1 MRQETI
7 KLSSSGQVSGM
18 DFPDLKELERAA
30 NQAHRALEEVPVHP
44 LDLLQLI
51 GRLRGLQAKADAH
64 EKDATKP
71 KCPAEEIIALYH
83 EAMPE
88 NPKVKVLNAA
98 RRSAIR
104 ARWREAA
111 SLTCKPFGYS
121 NRQDGLKAWRE
132 FFAVCAESDF
142 LTGRVPPRPGYP
154 AFVADIDFIMRP
166 SGFASIIENKYHR
179 EIA

>member
-1 MRQETI
+1 MIQEVIKMPCNGQATI
-7 KLSSSGQVSGM
+7 
-18 DFPDLKELERAA
+18 DELERLA
-30 NQAHRALEEVPVHP
+30 EEQDEILVPSATL
-44 LDLLQLI
+44 LDLI
-51 GRLRGLQAKADAH
+51 RRVKAQ
-64 EKDATKP
+64 EPQEKP

-83 EAMPE
+83 EMMPD
-88 NPKVKVLNAA
+88 NPKVKVINAA

-121 NRQDGLKAWRE
+121 NRQDGLNAWRE

>member
-1 MRQETI
+1 MIQEVIKMPCNGQATI
-7 KLSSSGQVSGM
+7 E
-18 DFPDLKELERAA
+18 ELARLAEA
-30 NQAHRALEEVPVHP
+30 QDEILVPSATL
-44 LDLLQLI
+44 LDLI
-51 GRLRGLQAKADAH
+51 RRVKAQ
-64 EKDATKP
+64 EPQEKP

-83 EAMPE
+83 EMMPD

-121 NRQDGLKAWRE
+121 NRQDGLKAWRD
-132 FFAVCAESDF
+132 FFAVCNESDF
-142 LTGRVPPRPGYP
+142 LIGRSAPRPGYVP
-154 AFVADIDFIMRP
+154 FIADIDFIMSP
-166 SGFASIIENKYHR
+166 SGFARILENKYHR